1 MNRTRERLSKLSFS
15 MPDVTGA
22 GYSPS
27 PGLLRSFSRNCKRV
41 GGGRTDERGG
51 QVSKAFVEGG
61 AACRNREA
69 KLVSL

>member
-27 PGLLRSFSRNCKRV
+27 PGFYAPSQEIVKELEEEEQTNEE
-41 GGGRTDERGG
+41 GR
-51 QVSKAFVEGG
+51 
-61 AACRNREA
+61 
-69 KLVSL
+69 